1 MSVWRRISG
10 TVETLKWAN
19 EGEEGKKS
27 VDKQTKI
34 NSVQSSPVQSSPI
47 AERKDNGVPER
58 AIVKRGD
65 FSVFFL
71 DKTNPIN
78 LLL

>member
-1 MSVWRRISG
+1 MSVWGRISG

-34 NSVQSSPVQSSPI
+34 NSVQFSPI